1 MSIPL
6 EVLAA
11 EALRLP
17 PEERSELLDRLLA
30 SLDGRGIDPDWEF
43 AWAQEVDRRE
53 ADIAAGRAQW
63 ISGEEAIARLRAR
76 IK

>member
-11 EALRLP
+11 EALGLS

-30 SLDGRGIDPDWEF
+30 SLEPNPLDPDWEQ
-43 AWAQEVDRRE
+43 AWATEIDRRE
-53 ADIAAGRAQW
+53 AEIAAGTATW
-63 ISGEEAIARLRAR
+63 IAGEEAVRRLRVQL
-76 IK
+76 K